1 MKRLLPNLRATL
13 PVKMAGLLVFFWLAV
28 FVLNSLWPLPPLYP
42 DGPATVVV
50 SRDGEILR
58 SFGDRQGVHRY
69 NVTLADVD
77 PFYIQALLNYEDRW
91 FYWHPGVNPVSVV
104 RAAWQWASNGYVVSG
119 GSTLT
124 MQVARLIDPHAR
136 SITGKLKQLWRALQ
150 LEWYYSKDEILT
162 FYLNLAP
169 FGGNIAG
176 VEAASR
182 RYFNTTAGHLTK
194 NEAALLVVLP
204 QKPSLYRPDRYPD
217 TAQSMRNKVLDRLHG
232 SGLLG
237 DKATRHLKQEA
248 VELRRSHNTTLAPL
262 LSRMLREQYPDRHVI
277 ETTLDGVIQ
286 QRVARLLTQVKRQ
299 LPAHSSAAVL
309 VVDNQ
314 TANVLAYQGSV
325 DFQDNS
331 RFAHVDMIQA
341 VRSPGS
347 TLKPFIYGMAI
358 DRGVI
363 HTESL
368 LSDIPTRFSD
378 YKPQNLNERFQ
389 GAISVSEALK
399 QSLNVPLIQ
408 VFNALTPAV
417 FEQGLRQ
424 VGVQLQHH
432 QANLTVGL
440 GGTGTNLLTLAEM
453 YRSLA
458 TEGKFRTLN
467 MVRDQQRAP
476 ETEKT
481 LLSAESSWMVFNTLS
496 AISAS
501 DRVVPRVRREV
512 AWKTGTSYGY
522 RDFWSVGVSADYTVA
537 VWVGRPDSSPVV
549 GYLGATQAAPIMFDV
564 FDQLPEDASRVQ
576 QPATVKRQL
585 ICWPGGRAKS
595 VSADASCAYQKYAY
609 TRNGL
614 TPPTLESDGDFVVT
628 DRWPEALSVWL
639 QQQHMMSQGLSE
651 QASSEQKQPEAGIRI
666 LSVNNGQHYYLS
678 QIDSIALKSNKKPSE
693 VFWYV
698 NHQPFNG
705 RQIDLTHHQGELTL
719 TACQGLQCDKRVIVV
734 HH

>member
-1 MKRLLPNLRATL
+1 
-13 PVKMAGLLVFFWLAV
+13 
-28 FVLNSLWPLPPLYP
+28 
-42 DGPATVVV
+42 
-50 SRDGEILR
+50 
-58 SFGDRQGVHRY
+58 
-69 NVTLADVD
+69 
-77 PFYIQALLNYEDRW
+77 
-91 FYWHPGVNPVSVV
+91 
-104 RAAWQWASNGYVVSG
+104 
-119 GSTLT
+119 
-124 MQVARLIDPHAR
+124 
-136 SITGKLKQLWRALQ
+136 
-150 LEWYYSKDEILT
+150 
-162 FYLNLAP
+162 
-169 FGGNIAG
+169 
-176 VEAASR
+176 
-182 RYFNTTAGHLTK
+182 
-194 NEAALLVVLP
+194 
-204 QKPSLYRPDRYPD
+204 
-217 TAQSMRNKVLDRLHG
+217 MRNKVLDRLHG

-237 DKATRHLKQEA
+237 NKATRHLKQEA
-248 VELRRSHNTTLAPL
+248 VELRRSDNTTLAPL

-277 ETTLDGVIQ
+277 ETTLDAVIQ
-286 QRVARLLTQVKRQ
+286 QRVARLLIKVKRQ

-331 RFAHVDMIQA
+331 RFAHVDMTQA

-358 DRGVI
+358 DRGII

-368 LSDIPTRFSD
+368 LSDIPTHFSD

-389 GAISVSEALK
+389 GAISVSDALK

-417 FEQGLRQ
+417 FEQGLHQ
-424 VGVQLQHH
+424 AGVQLHH
-432 QANLTVGL
+432 QQANLTVGL
-440 GGTGTNLLTLAEM
+440 GGTGIKLQTLAEM

-458 TEGKFRTLN
+458 TEGKFRALN

-476 ETEKT
+476 EPDKT

-501 DRVVPRVRREV
+501 DRVVPRVRREI

-564 FDQLPEDASRVQ
+564 FDQLPEDASRVH

-628 DRWPEALSVWL
+628 DRWPEALSVWQ
-639 QQQHMMSQGLSE
+639 QQQHMISQSE
-651 QASSEQKQPEAGIRI
+651 QAPYEQKQPEAGIRI

-678 QIDSIALKSNKKPSE
+678 QIDSVALKSNKKPSE

-698 NHQPFNG
+698 NHQPFHG
-705 RQIDLTHHQGELTL
+705 RQIDLTLYQGELTL

-734 HH
+734 HR